1 MDNLQV
7 EIDTG
12 KLRGG
17 RETSVYGR
25 EYVAFKGIPYA
36 QPPVGELRFE
46 DPRPPLKWTG
56 VREATNF
63 GDNCAHIDPIIRGI
77 VGSDD
82 CLYLNVYTTS
92 IHPQIPKAVMVW
104 IHGGAFVL
112 GSGDDTLFGPDYL
125 IDKDIV
131 LVTINYRL
139 GVLGFLNLE
148 NEIAAGNQGLKD
160 QVLALQWV
168 KRNIDRFGGDPGNVT
183 IFGESAGGASVHY
196 LTISPSAQGLFQKA
210 IIQSGSAINPWAR
223 VPGSPKRYARQL
235 AALLGK
241 ESDNPAELLRLFK
254 SVDVQ
259 ELIRAQAKIPT
270 KNDKLH
276 FLNPFG
282 PGVDALSKNPFLPI
296 PPEEAMKSG
305 IKVPCMIGYM
315 SDEGLLV
322 LAGLNLDIDGETTS
336 GINPERFAEIDE
348 KYQTCMLHPTAVKHF
363 QQRNFS
369 VADVRKIYF
378 GNQKISTETVKNFV
392 DLQGDAHFLCGI
404 HDVLDIQVKTS
415 KNPTYLYKFDCDM
428 GTSHIKLFM
437 NINFPGTCHG
447 DELPLLFYAKLLQKF
462 GVEAPDPSSVQWLL
476 IQRFTEMWTN
486 FAKTGNP
493 TSSTSQFLPV
503 TWTPVTKMQEYECLK
518 ITDGLEMTREINV
531 FNRLSSQLKN
541 KL

>member
-12 KLRGG
+12 KLKGSK
-17 RETSVYGR
+17 ETSVSGR

-36 QPPVGELRFE
+36 EPPVGELRFE

-77 VGSDD
+77 TGSDD

-112 GSGDDTLFGPDYL
+112 GSGDDTLYGPDYL

-131 LVTINYRL
+131 LVTINYRV
-139 GVLGFLNLE
+139 GILGFLNLE
-148 NEIAAGNQGLKD
+148 SAIASGNQGLKD
-160 QVLALQWV
+160 QVFALQWV
-168 KRNIDRFGGDPGNVT
+168 KRNIDRFGGDSGNVT

-196 LTISPSAQGLFQKA
+196 LTISPLAQGLFQKA

-223 VPGSPKRYARQL
+223 VPGSPKRYAIQL

-241 ESDNPAELLRLFK
+241 ETDDPAELLRFLK
-254 SVDVQ
+254 SVDAR
-259 ELIRAQAKIPT
+259 ELIQAQAKIPT
-270 KNDKLH
+270 KDDKLH

-282 PGVDALSKNPFLPI
+282 PGVDALSKDPFLPI
-296 PPEEAMKSG
+296 PPEEAIKSG

-315 SDEGLLV
+315 NDEGLLA
-322 LAGLNLDIDGETTS
+322 LGGIYTDIDGGTPS
-336 GINPERFAEIDE
+336 RIGPERFTEIDE
-348 KYQTCMLHPTAVKHF
+348 NYQTLLVHPIAAKLY
-363 QQRNFS
+363 QERNFS
-369 VADVRKIYF
+369 LADIRRIYF
-378 GNQKISTETVKNFV
+378 GNEKISMETVQKFV
-392 DLQGDAHFLCGI
+392 ELQGDAQFLCGI

-415 KNPTYLYKFDCDM
+415 KSPTYLYKLDCDM
-428 GTSHIKLFM
+428 GMSQIKLFM
-437 NINFPGTCHG
+437 NITLPGTCHG
-447 DELPLLFYAKLLQKF
+447 DELALLFCAKIFQKF
-462 GVEAPDPSSVQWLL
+462 GAEPPDTSGVQQLL

-493 TSSTSQFLPV
+493 TPSTSQLLPV
-503 TWTPVTKMQEYECLK
+503 VWTPVTKLHEYECLK
-518 ITDGLEMTREINV
+518 ITDSLEMIKEHNIYQRMRSN
-531 FNRLSSQLKN
+531 LKN